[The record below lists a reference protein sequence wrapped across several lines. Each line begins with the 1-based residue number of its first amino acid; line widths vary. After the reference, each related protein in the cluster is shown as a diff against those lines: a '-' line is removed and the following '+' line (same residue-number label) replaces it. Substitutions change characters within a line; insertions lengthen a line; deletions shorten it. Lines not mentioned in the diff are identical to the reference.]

1 MHSWIL
7 DLDDQCWEK
16 VFTAEEMEKL
26 KMTGC
31 PHLPPIPQPAAHL
44 LEKCE
49 DALGDVDCNDDGKA
63 INAIW
68 KAITEDGFFNP
79 STEPDKE
86 WIQLTLLDYLRL
98 YRYNHVDNIM
108 QQGSEMDYVMRFWCN
123 LDKCLD
129 DITLTLR

>member
-1 MHSWIL
+1 
-7 DLDDQCWEK
+7 
-16 VFTAEEMEKL
+16 
-26 KMTGC
+26 MTGC